1 MTDSV
6 IQKHYNIILIFQKNW
21 IVSEE
26 SHGAAGG
33 SRKGKGLWF
42 HNF

>member
-1 MTDSV
+1 MTDCV
-6 IQKHYNIILIFQKNW
+6 IQKNDNILILQKNW
-21 IVSEE
+21 IVPEA
-26 SHGAAGG
+26 SHGAVGG